1 MESDALDTGS
11 LRKRFLR
18 HEGRRRR
25 TRTRRSAL
33 KARYLRTV
41 PRHGGN
47 NAAFPDTRGHG
58 HARGRVQMVRACS
71 SATTT
76 IRLTRTI

>member
-33 KARYLRTV
+33 KARYLVTT
-41 PRHGGN
+41 PE
-47 NAAFPDTRGHG
+47 AERGC
-58 HARGRVQMVRACS
+58 AVS
-71 SATTT
+71 
-76 IRLTRTI
+76 